1 MPKLNLYELQK
12 KIKPGSYP
20 TYIYFSI
27 KPENH
32 RIEFEP
38 AGLNYEGENGE
49 IRFNN
54 AINLLDKE
62 RAYPILL
69 VSEPD
74 NQYDR
79 YAVKIYCLLNG
90 NKLDLGY
97 VPKRPF
103 LASTNPPYFNN
114 WLYHNRHF
122 FNPPTVKYNK
132 ELNSFVVTF
141 ELTYSSR
148 PLQLDFKSQQQNTQ
162 NNDVFSIGFGC
173 IAGLLAIFIGI
184 ICFVVMI
191 NPKIPFSVRFVA
203 FMFLLSLLRLLG
215 EFFK

>member
-12 KIKPGSYP
+12 MIKKGSYP

-27 KPENH
+27 EPENH

-49 IRFNN
+49 IRKIN
-54 AINLLDKE
+54 ALKFLDKE
-62 RAYPILL
+62 KAYPILL

-74 NQYDR
+74 NPYDR

-97 VPKRPF
+97 VPQKPF
-103 LASTNPPYFNN
+103 LESTNPPYFND

-122 FNPPTVKYNK
+122 FNPPTVKYKK
-132 ELNSFVVTF
+132 EIDSFVVTF

-148 PLQLDFKSQQQNTQ
+148 PIQLDFKSQKHTQ
-162 NNDVFSIGFGC
+162 DNDVFSIGFGC
-173 IAGLLAIFIGI
+173 LFVLLAILFGI
-184 ICFVVMI
+184 ICFVAMI
-191 NPKIPFSVRFVA
+191 SPKIPFSVRFVA
-203 FMFLLSLLRLLG
+203 FMFLLSIFRFLG
-215 EFFK
+215 EFFE